1 MLYRPRPA
9 DLAPVCVSSDG
20 RVSEPTT
27 LLIRRLLLL
36 DPRQRITADQV
47 VEHYFGRHTNLLRMM
62 HSMYPAPRELASDD
76 QVVPQLA
83 SPPAAEQRRP
93 PTPAASSLETNV
105 NQLQLMES
113 KLFTVGAER
122 PPTPT
127 EPAAANPL
135 MALSRHDVIEHI
147 DRVLERRAT

>member
-1 MLYRPRPA
+1 M
-9 DLAPVCVSSDG
+9 
-20 RVSEPTT
+20 
-27 LLIRRLLLL
+27 LIRRLLLL

-47 VEHYFGRHTNLLRMM
+47 TEHYFGRHTNLLRLM
-62 HSMYPAPRELASDD
+62 HSMYPAPRELACDD

-83 SPPAAEQRRP
+83 PSPPAGEQRRP
-93 PTPAASSLETNV
+93 PTPASAAPGSSLETKV

-122 PPTPT
+122 PPTPS
-127 EPAAANPL
+127 EPAAATNPL

-147 DRVLERRAT
+147 DRVLQRRAP

>member
-1 MLYRPRPA
+1 M
-9 DLAPVCVSSDG
+9 
-20 RVSEPTT
+20 
-27 LLIRRLLLL
+27 LIRRLLLL

-47 VEHYFGRHTNLLRMM
+47 TEHYFGRHTNLLRLM
-62 HSMYPAPRELASDD
+62 HSMYPAPRDAGCDD

-83 SPPAAEQRRP
+83 PAPAAEPRRP
-93 PTPAASSLETNV
+93 PTPAPGSSLETKV

-127 EPAAANPL
+127 EPAGGPMVAGL
-135 MALSRHDVIEHI
+135 TRHEALEHI
-147 DRVLERRAT
+147 DRVLQRRAT

>member
-1 MLYRPRPA
+1 M
-9 DLAPVCVSSDG
+9 
-20 RVSEPTT
+20 
-27 LLIRRLLLL
+27 LIRRLLLL

-47 VEHYFGRHTNLLRMM
+47 TEHYFGRHTNLLRLM
-62 HSMYPAPRELASDD
+62 HSMYPAPRDAGSDD

-83 SPPAAEQRRP
+83 PPPAAEPRRP
-93 PTPAASSLETNV
+93 PTPAPGSSLETKV

-127 EPAAANPL
+127 EPAGAPVMTGL
-135 MALSRHDVIEHI
+135 TRHEALEHI
-147 DRVLERRAT
+147 DRVLQRRAT